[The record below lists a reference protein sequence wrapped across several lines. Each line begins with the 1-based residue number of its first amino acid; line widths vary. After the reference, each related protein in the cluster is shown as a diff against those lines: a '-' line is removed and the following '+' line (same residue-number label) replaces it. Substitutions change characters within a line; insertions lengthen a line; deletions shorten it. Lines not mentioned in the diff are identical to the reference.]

1 VSPQEPS
8 GPTSTGPPP
17 PFADSSVHSNRRHQ
31 HDPRGRAGVG
41 VTIKGTLGTTTQ
53 LVIDPSTSLVL
64 SNQAT
69 SVYQGHGV
77 LFTPK
82 PKIGAVLTSATTVYL
97 KVGWTNEK
105 PHKPAA

>member
-1 VSPQEPS
+1 
-8 GPTSTGPPP
+8 
-17 PFADSSVHSNRRHQ
+17 
-31 HDPRGRAGVG
+31 
-41 VTIKGTLGTTTQ
+41 
-53 LVIDPSTSLVL
+53 LVL